1 MISIN
6 VINVGRVLIAITGIL
21 YVRPTLLTEPGQ
33 CVIVMNDLEKTTFY
47 VNSSLD
53 DIIDLLN

>member
-1 MISIN
+1 MISIDA
-6 VINVGRVLIAITGIL
+6 IRVGRVLIAISGIL
-21 YVRPTLLTEPGQ
+21 YIRASVVTEPGQ
-33 CVIVMNDLEKTTFY
+33 CAIVMNDLEKTTFH

>member
-1 MISIN
+1 MISIDA
-6 VINVGRVLIAITGIL
+6 IRVGRVLIAISGIL
-21 YVRPTLLTEPGQ
+21 YIRAAIVTEQGQ
-33 CVIVMNDLEKTTFY
+33 CAIVMNDLEKTTFF

>member
-1 MISIN
+1 MISIDA
-6 VINVGRVLIAITGIL
+6 IRVGRVLIAITGIL
-21 YVRPTLLTEPGQ
+21 YIRATIVSEQGQ
-33 CVIVMNDLEKTTFY
+33 CAIVMNDLEKTTFF